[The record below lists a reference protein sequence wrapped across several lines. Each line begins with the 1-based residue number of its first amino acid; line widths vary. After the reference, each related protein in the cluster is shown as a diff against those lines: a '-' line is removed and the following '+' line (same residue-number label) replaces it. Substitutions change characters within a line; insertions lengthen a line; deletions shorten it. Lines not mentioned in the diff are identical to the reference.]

1 MIGLKVCL
9 LHILFIF
16 NTSTFI
22 KYPHQ
27 FIYSKHLFNKI
38 FILLHFFIISFALLS
53 RTLSLTASLSHRPNT
68 TQNHQHPTTINNQ
81 STPTINPLSH
91 HQWDQP
97 PSSTHPATIIKQPA
111 SIINPPNH
119 HHQAT
124 SLQKPKPKEI
134 LNWPNQPKHLKP
146 YSTQIPETPFNP
158 NIYEISKPTDQTKN
172 KKGSKPTGSATR
184 DQRGF
189 GEKQRETRFNLRNKG
204 FEKQRL

>member
-97 PSSTHPATIIKQPA
+97 PSSTHPATIIK
-111 SIINPPNH
+111 H
-119 HHQAT
+119 YHQAT
-124 SLQKPKPKEI
+124 SLHHQPTKPPSSS
-134 LNWPNQPKHLKP
+134 NQPPKTQTQRNLKLAK
-146 YSTQIPETPFNP
+146 STQTPKTLFNP
-158 NIYEISKPTDQTKN
+158 NTWNPIQPKYIW
-172 KKGSKPTGSATR
+172 
-184 DQRGF
+184 
-189 GEKQRETRFNLRNKG
+189 NLKTH
-204 FEKQRL
+204 